1 VDITRIDIQGFA
13 VQPRP
18 VVLIIDDDPAVRN
31 SLKFSL
37 EIEGYAVFLY
47 PDGSDI
53 LGKFDL
59 PHSDCLI
66 LDYNLPDMT
75 GLEVLDQLRDRRI
88 YAPAIL
94 ITSHPNRILQERA
107 EAAGARIVEK
117 PLLGDA
123 LVESIRDVLGT
134 RQLNC

>member
-1 VDITRIDIQGFA
+1 MVDLHCS
-13 VQPRP
+13 VSQPRP

-47 PDGSDI
+47 PDGSH
-53 LGKFDL
+53 LLSKPDL
-59 PHSDCLI
+59 PHSDCLV

-75 GLEVLDQLRDRRI
+75 GLEVLDELRERRI
-88 YAPAIL
+88 DAPAIL
-94 ITSHPNRILQERA
+94 ITSHPNRTLQERA

-117 PLLGDA
+117 PLLGDS
-123 LVESIRDVLGT
+123 LMDSIRDLLA
-134 RQLNC
+134 RPRPA